1 MLFNNNDWKLSV
13 TDINL
18 YDNTV
23 SLDGQ
28 SYPLSLAI
36 KTLIPGYLSGLPSTS
51 RESMELLEAL
61 AEAGVAIG
69 NFFSND
75 LMTAYGRRQLNKRAE
90 AERIAKEQ
98 RIQADRM
105 REENMTDEEWQ
116 KSYSAANRSKLSAGP
131 MVSTSAVLPIPLV
144 APVPLWSLTLSPRT
158 TGWTASKTQTHKWS

>member
-1 MLFNNNDWKLSV
+1 MLFDQNDWKLKV
-13 TDINL
+13 TDL
-18 YDNTV
+18 YANTCK
-23 SLDGQ
+23 LDGQ

-98 RIQADRM
+98 RLQAERM

-116 KSYSAANRSKLSAGP
+116 KELQRREQVKAERRTYGENLRSATRSAGR
-131 MVSTSAVLPIPLV
+131 S
-144 APVPLWSLTLSPRT
+144 R
-158 TGWTASKTQTHKWS
+158 ASIMADLDSGANWMDSI

>member
-1 MLFNNNDWKLSV
+1 MMFNNNNWKLSV

-18 YDNTV
+18 YENTV

-75 LMTAYGRRQLNKRAE
+75 LMTAYGRRQQNKRAE
-90 AERIAKEQ
+90 AERIAKELASQ
-98 RIQADRM
+98 KERM
-105 REENMTDEEWQ
+105 REENMTDAEWQ
-116 KSYSAANRSKLSAGP
+116 KELQRREQVKAERRTYGENLRSATHSTGRSRAS
-131 MVSTSAVLPIPLV
+131 MVADIESTDN
-144 APVPLWSLTLSPRT
+144 WMDSL
-158 TGWTASKTQTHKWS
+158 

>member
-90 AERIAKEQ
+90 AERIAKERASQ
-98 RIQADRM
+98 KERM
-105 REENMTDEEWQ
+105 REENMTDAEWQ
-116 KSYSAANRSKLSAGP
+116 KELQRREQVKAERRTYGEHLRSATHSAGRSRAS
-131 MVSTSAVLPIPLV
+131 MVADIESTDN
-144 APVPLWSLTLSPRT
+144 WMDSL
-158 TGWTASKTQTHKWS
+158 

>member
-1 MLFNNNDWKLSV
+1 MSSKASALFNNQDWKLSV

-51 RESMELLEAL
+51 REAMALLEAL

-75 LMTAYGRRQLNKRAE
+75 LMTAYQRRQMNKRAE
-90 AERIAKEQ
+90 AERIAKERRLQAERTREMFMTEDEWQEERQ
-98 RIQADRM
+98 RREQVKADR
-105 REENMTDEEWQ
+105 RTYGENLR
-116 KSYSAANRSKLSAGP
+116 SATHSAGRSRAS
-131 MVSTSAVLPIPLV
+131 MVADIESTDN
-144 APVPLWSLTLSPRT
+144 WMDSL
-158 TGWTASKTQTHKWS
+158 

>member
-1 MLFNNNDWKLSV
+1 MMFNNNNWKLSV

-18 YDNTV
+18 YENTV

-90 AERIAKEQ
+90 AERITKEQ
-98 RIQADRM
+98 RLQAERM
-105 REENMTDEEWQ
+105 REENMTDAEWQ
-116 KSYSAANRSKLSAGP
+116 KELQRREQVKAERRTYGEHLRSATHSAGRSRAS
-131 MVSTSAVLPIPLV
+131 MVADIESTDN
-144 APVPLWSLTLSPRT
+144 WMDSL
-158 TGWTASKTQTHKWS
+158 

>member
-1 MLFNNNDWKLSV
+1 MLFDQNDWKLKV
-13 TDINL
+13 TDIDL
-18 YDNTV
+18 YANTCK
-23 SLDGQ
+23 LDGQ

-98 RIQADRM
+98 QLQAERM
-105 REENMTDEEWQ
+105 REENMTDAEWQ
-116 KSYSAANRSKLSAGP
+116 KELQRREQVKADRRTYGENLRSATHSAGRSRAS
-131 MVSTSAVLPIPLV
+131 MVADIESTDN
-144 APVPLWSLTLSPRT
+144 WMDSL
-158 TGWTASKTQTHKWS
+158 

>member
-1 MLFNNNDWKLSV
+1 MLFDQNDWKLKV
-13 TDINL
+13 TDIDL
-18 YDNTV
+18 YANTCK
-23 SLDGQ
+23 LDGQ

-75 LMTAYGRRQLNKRAE
+75 LMTAYQRRQMNKRVE

-105 REENMTDEEWQ
+105 REENMTDAEWQ
-116 KSYSAANRSKLSAGP
+116 KELQRREQVKAERRTYGEHLRSATHSAGRSRAS
-131 MVSTSAVLPIPLV
+131 MVADIESTDN
-144 APVPLWSLTLSPRT
+144 WMDSL
-158 TGWTASKTQTHKWS
+158 

>member
-1 MLFNNNDWKLSV
+1 MLFDQNDWKLKV
-13 TDINL
+13 TDIDL
-18 YDNTV
+18 YANTCK
-23 SLDGQ
+23 LDGQ

-36 KTLIPGYLSGLPSTS
+36 KTLMPGYLSGLPSTS

-98 RIQADRM
+98 RLQAERM
-105 REENMTDEEWQ
+105 REENMTDAEWQ
-116 KSYSAANRSKLSAGP
+116 KELQRREQVKADRRTYGENLRSATHSAGRSRAS
-131 MVSTSAVLPIPLV
+131 MVADIESTDN
-144 APVPLWSLTLSPRT
+144 WMDSL
-158 TGWTASKTQTHKWS
+158 

>member
-1 MLFNNNDWKLSV
+1 MLFNNQDWKLSV

-18 YDNTV
+18 YENTV

-61 AEAGVAIG
+61 AEAGVTIG

-75 LMTAYGRRQLNKRAE
+75 LMAAYGRCQQNKRTE

-98 RIQADRM
+98 RLQAERT
-105 REENMTDEEWQ
+105 REMFMTEDEWQ
-116 KSYSAANRSKLSAGP
+116 KELQRREQVKAERRTYGENLRCATHSAGRSRASI
-131 MVSTSAVLPIPLV
+131 MADLDSGAN
-144 APVPLWSLTLSPRT
+144 WMDSL
-158 TGWTASKTQTHKWS
+158 

>member
-1 MLFNNNDWKLSV
+1 MLFNNNDWKLLV

-18 YDNTV
+18 YENTV

-61 AEAGVAIG
+61 AEAGVTLG

-75 LMTAYGRRQLNKRAE
+75 LMTAYQRRQMNKRAE
-90 AERIAKEQ
+90 AERIAKELASQ
-98 RIQADRM
+98 EERT
-105 REENMTDEEWQ
+105 REMFMTEDEWQ
-116 KSYSAANRSKLSAGP
+116 KERQ
-131 MVSTSAVLPIPLV
+131 
-144 APVPLWSLTLSPRT
+144 RRE
-158 TGWTASKTQTHKWS
+158 Q

>member
-1 MLFNNNDWKLSV
+1 MLFDQNDWKLKV
-13 TDINL
+13 TDIDL
-18 YDNTV
+18 YANTCK
-23 SLDGQ
+23 LDGQ

-75 LMTAYGRRQLNKRAE
+75 LMTAYQRRQMNKRVE

-116 KSYSAANRSKLSAGP
+116 KELQRREQVKAERRTYGENLRSATHSAGR
-131 MVSTSAVLPIPLV
+131 S
-144 APVPLWSLTLSPRT
+144 R
-158 TGWTASKTQTHKWS
+158 ASIMADLDSGANWMDSI